1 MIQNELIALTK
12 SLLMP
17 VMAPC
22 PLGGAVACRSL
33 WGVEQYPVA
42 VGFLPPP
49 FKDSIPAP
57 KDVDKKEKL
66 NP

>member
-1 MIQNELIALTK
+1 
-12 SLLMP
+12 
-17 VMAPC
+17 MAPY

-49 FKDSIPAP
+49 FKDSIPTP